1 MKTKNNEPLL
11 DSYAIVNIIELNK
24 TKPELINKLVSNPS
38 YNIFLQDINQGNVSI
53 VEDINM
59 LNKILKRVNP
69 NNNYF
74 CLHNNYVDNCYQFE
88 FFNKKDAQI
97 FFVNKTDNGLEFNG
111 YEIQKTKGD
120 KTFVRREFKD
130 GSYLVEEI
138 GNITINNTVR
148 PLSLKKTQFDNNGVQ
163 VRSEVLTPSKDKP
176 GTYTINVYE
185 RGLNQSMVKKP
196 VGTVELYG
204 SKNQGMKAK
213 RTVTSS
219 DGTVTSHTIIQGPK
233 GSGMKYEI
241 KDKDGNI
248 LGRTERKYHKFDEN
262 HYISSLNGQKY
273 ETEFIKDKIIVSK
286 LDNNGNKIETIKIG
300 SDILDPKLKKLYK
313 KLPGDYFFR
322 IKDVG
327 LHIYLNSNINNNS
340 YYCFNKKLNMKHID
354 LSKELKNDP
363 FILAHELGHAIDWN
377 YKYGILRKNPELI
390 NIHKKEIEEYKKI
403 TSDAEG
409 YSIDYFIS
417 KDGGSMPLAETIAE
431 FNALTSGLINED
443 YEPIQLRS
451 VVLQQHFPK
460 TCAKIMELM
469 NN

>member
-138 GNITINNTVR
+138 KNTPIILNGVSGSI
-148 PLSLKKTQFDNNGVQ
+148 PLSMKKTKFDNNGVQ

-196 VGTVELYG
+196 IGTVELYG
-204 SKNQGMKAK
+204 STKQGMKAK
-213 RTVTSS
+213 RTLTSS
-219 DGTVTSHTIIQGPK
+219 DGTVTTHTIFQGPK

-241 KDKDGNI
+241 KDKNGKI
-248 LGRTERKYHKFDEN
+248 LGTTERQYRKIDAN
-262 HYISSLNGQKY
+262 HYTSSLNGQKY

-322 IKDVG
+322 IKETG
-327 LHIYLNSNINNNS
+327 LNN
-340 YYCFNKKLNMKHID
+340 ID
-354 LSKELKNDP
+354 LEPSIHNNAYYNIYTNTIDVPQESIKNP
-363 FILAHELGHAIDWN
+363 FIFVHELGHALDWN
-377 YKYGILRKNPELI
+377 YKNDELKH
-390 NIHKKEIEEYKKI
+390 NSELKKI
-403 TSDAEG
+403 YKDELASFKKVSSDAEAC
-409 YSIDYFIS
+409 SIEYLTT
-417 KDGGSMPLAETIAE
+417 GEYPLSETIAE
-431 FNALTSGLINED
+431 FSAITSGLINTD
-443 YEPIQLRS
+443 ISTQLRNI
-451 VVLQQHFPK
+451 VLQQHFPK

-469 NN
+469 NK